1 MGCGG
6 RTLVGAV
13 GDAIGSV
20 LGGILD
26 FFPHS
31 PAKKGPLSAVGWRQL
46 KTSGAATMA
55 QFIDGAEGQA
65 STFGDALAAAAGSAS
80 TRVQASIG
88 TASPGLATSS
98 TAQAAGLPQTVIL
111 VDADGSILARTRV
124 VAEDVTADVVGKTF
138 QGRPR

>member
-1 MGCGG
+1 M
-6 RTLVGAV
+6 VGAV

-46 KTSGAATMA
+46 KTSGAATME
-55 QFIDGAEGQA
+55 QFVDGAEGQA

-80 TRVQASIG
+80 TRVQASIR
-88 TASPGLATSS
+88 TVSPSVAAAG
-98 TAQAAGLPQTVIL
+98 TAQAAGLPETITL